1 MLTECAQLEAF
12 RLDRDWTWAE
22 LADHMAEKGIQM
34 SPRTL
39 HYLLKRA
46 PRGARPLDRTLNKIR
61 KYLKATEAE
70 RPAPDAVAEDLLTPR
85 RRRARAT
92 ITRRRSARVS

>member
-1 MLTECAQLEAF
+1 MPLPHAELAELDAL

-22 LADHMAEKGIQM
+22 LSAAMDARGVEM

-46 PRGARPLDRTLNKIR
+46 PAQAQPLDRTLHKIR
-61 KYLKATEAE
+61 TYLATVKA
-70 RPAPDAVAEDLLTPR
+70 DA
-85 RRRARAT
+85 RRRARRRKAK
-92 ITRRRSARVS
+92 ITTSAEA